1 MKKYILLF
9 SVLPLLCACEA
20 TGKLAGNVLMLPVR
34 IFKSTEAT
42 PPPADQDE
50 EIKTVKRSGSDTL

>member
-9 SVLPLLCACEA
+9 SILPVLCACES

-34 IFKSTEAT
+34 IFKSTDVA
-42 PPPADQDE
+42 PPPADHDK
-50 EIKTVKRSGSDTL
+50 EIKTVKRSGADTL